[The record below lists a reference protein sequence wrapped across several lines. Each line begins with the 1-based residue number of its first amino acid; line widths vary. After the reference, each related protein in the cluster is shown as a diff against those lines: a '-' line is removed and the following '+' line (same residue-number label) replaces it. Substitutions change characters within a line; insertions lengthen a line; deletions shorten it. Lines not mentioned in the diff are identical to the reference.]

1 MRTYAIITLV
11 LLLSCKKKEE
21 VSLVPVIELKS
32 VSETTVVAFDNEIR
46 VDLAFTDHNGDIGY
60 ADPDIYSIRVKDS
73 RLEDFDWYHVPPV
86 TPDLMELDVSGNLTI
101 ILNPLF
107 LLGNGEEE
115 IASFTLQ
122 LRDRAGNWSN
132 QVTTA
137 NITIVDS
144 L

>member
-1 MRTYAIITLV
+1 MRTLAIITFV

-32 VSETTVVAFDNEIR
+32 VSASTVVAFDNEIR
-46 VDLAFTDHNGDIGY
+46 VVIGFEDHNGDIGY
-60 ADPDIYSIRVKDS
+60 EDPDAYAIRVKDS
-73 RLEDFDWYHVPPV
+73 RLEDYDWYHVPPV
-86 TPDLMELDVSGNLTI
+86 TPDMMELDVSGDLTI
-101 ILNPLF
+101 VLNPLF

-115 IASFTLQ
+115 IANFTLQ
-122 LRDRAGNWSN
+122 LKDRAGNWSN
-132 QVTTA
+132 QVSTS